1 LNLTK
6 YAALYLG
13 MNGVPLETDK
23 IKDWRRAGH
32 KDNIEQSND
41 DASSDAL
48 ARSFL

>member
-1 LNLTK
+1 
-6 YAALYLG
+6 
-13 MNGVPLETDK
+13 MNGVPLAETDK
-23 IKDWRRAGH
+23 IKIEGAGH